1 MCMHEF
7 ASRDPVFFTTRVLI
21 RGGMTVNDN
30 QDTLLR
36 LVAKLYYIDNL
47 GQNEIAELVGLSR
60 SQVSRL
66 LSRSRERGVVRISV
80 DHYDP
85 RDRSLENEL
94 KDYLKLRRVFVIK
107 VSSDSNPAIVRH
119 ALGYFGAPLV
129 SELFRSNTVVG
140 LAGGRS
146 IYEMI
151 NRIEPVAGTM
161 GLTVTQ
167 LMGNVGPDVAKDD
180 AIELCRELAQRFMGT
195 FIALSVP
202 VHLDNAHTRDI
213 LMQHEHV
220 SRVWKLFD
228 IMDVAL
234 VGIGSL
240 QDSMFIDR
248 KVLTAEDI
256 HKLAQHNAVGEICG
270 HFYDANGQECD
281 TDYRER
287 VMSIGLNDLRRIDEV
302 IGVVANAESRAV
314 AICAAARSGLIKT
327 LLVDEA
333 GALAI
338 LKNTEKDRL
347 QEVM

>member
-1 MCMHEF
+1 MHKV
-7 ASRDPVFFTTRVLI
+7 ASCELGSFTIDILIKGGVL
-21 RGGMTVNDN
+21 VNDN

-80 DHYDP
+80 EQYDP
-85 RDRSLENEL
+85 RNRSLENEL
-94 KDYLKLRRVFVIK
+94 KDYLKIRRVYVIK
-107 VSSDSNPAIVRH
+107 VSRDSNPAIIRH
-119 ALGYFGAPLV
+119 TLGYFGAPLV

-146 IYEMI
+146 IYEVI
-151 NRIEPVAGTM
+151 NRIEPVGGTM
-161 GLTVTQ
+161 GLTVAQ

-195 FIALSVP
+195 FITLSVP
-202 VHLDNAHTRDI
+202 VHLDNAQARDV

-220 SRVWKLFD
+220 SRVWRLFD

-240 QDSMFIDR
+240 QDSMFVDR
-248 KVLTAEDI
+248 KMLSAEDI
-256 HKLAQHNAVGEICG
+256 HNLVQHNAVGEICG
-270 HFYDANGQECD
+270 HFYDPDGQECD
-281 TDYRER
+281 TNYRDR
-287 VMSIGLNDLRRIDEV
+287 VMSIGLNDLRGIDEV
-302 IGVVANAESRAV
+302 IGIVANAESRV
-314 AICAAARSGLIKT
+314 FAICAAARSGLIKT
-327 LLVDEA
+327 LLIDEI

-338 LKNTEKDRL
+338 LRNAEKNRL
-347 QEVM
+347 QKVV